1 MTTATLSRT
10 DQEIQ
15 KDVIAELRW
24 EEGVQANDTG
34 VAVTH
39 IL

>member
-24 EEGVQANDTG
+24 EDGVQASES
-34 VAVTH
+34 AW
-39 IL
+39 L